1 MLTTAS
7 CINDKLT
14 VDNPVEVGDEITF
27 GSSLP
32 EEGIETRVTY
42 GEPDAEKRE
51 FPVYWENGDEIVI
64 YCPQSA
70 GAQLAHYTVGVPNST
85 STVAESITKTG
96 DGALQWGSEDL
107 HKFYGFYPA
116 KYVLGSETTG
126 AFKMNVPVN
135 QTAHNFTLGSDGSWK
150 ADVNTDYAIMYAYR
164 GQKKSNTPEGTN
176 IDLHFTPLSTILE
189 IVVQGPA
196 EANTT
201 LTLTNINVRTL
212 DETPIVGDFIAQVIP
227 GSDTEESSTGTV
239 VFSSDKAGKVD
250 NNLSI
255 PCSWKE
261 GTETK
266 FVTLSQGQKLYLKAF
281 LIPVLPEGVDALD
294 SKNVLVSVS
303 TTKGTAQ
310 KTLVNS
316 NGESFKIMPNKVNRV
331 TLPALKTNF
340 ETAYWMNSLD
350 PDIYLTELSIP
361 GSKMTAETADNGAPN
376 AYQSTTIEQQYKDG
390 VRAFILPTIRQSDGT
405 IYAARINKPIT
416 SIIDEISNY
425 LKVSQAAGKNE
436 FAFVLITYQTGGSG
450 GELDWMKSLQATINN
465 ISSDIIYKDEITAN
479 TTLGDV
485 FGKIVVKC
493 NYNSDNMI
501 NGAGTA
507 PMLYTLWQQAYVEGG
522 LPMYWNDP
530 HSTSQLTWLYQ
541 EVTANLHTTNNTCS
555 ARGDYHFDVG
565 HGAEATMEDKKA
577 YIELLFTES
586 LEAYKNG
593 THNTW
598 FMNDLG
604 GYYTWCDKTSW
615 HLWDDNHDEH
625 IDIINF
631 TKETNQL
638 GIDLLQQRTENAGLG
653 LIFMNFANRQED
665 GVEYKSDLLLQT
677 IIDNNFKFALRK
689 KETGTTTYNADYT
702 DGGFA
707 IE

>member
-1 MLTTAS
+1 MLITAS
-7 CINDKLT
+7 CVNDKLT

-42 GEPDAEKRE
+42 GEPDTETRK

-64 YCPQSA
+64 FCPQSA
-70 GAQLAHYTVGVPNST
+70 GAQLAHYTVGVSSST
-85 STVAESITKTG
+85 STVAESITKVG
-96 DGALQWGSEDL
+96 DETLQWGSEDL

-116 KYVLGSETTG
+116 KYVLGTETDRV
-126 AFKMNVPVN
+126 FKMNVPVN
-135 QTAHNFTLGSDGSWK
+135 QTAHNFTQSSDGNWK

-176 IDLHFTPLSTILE
+176 IDLHFKPLSTILE
-189 IVVQGPA
+189 IVVQGPD

-201 LTLTNINVRTL
+201 LTLTNINVRTT
-212 DETPIVGDFIAQVIP
+212 DGTPIVGDFLAEITKE
-227 GSDTEESSTGTV
+227 SDTEEGSEGHVT
-239 VFSSDKAGKVD
+239 FRSDDAGKVD

-255 PCSWKE
+255 PCSWQD
-261 GTETK
+261 GGETK
-266 FVTLSQGQKLYLKAF
+266 FVTLSKGQKLHLKAF

-294 SKNVLVSVS
+294 SRNVLVSVS
-303 TTKGTAQ
+303 TTKGTAR

-350 PDIYLTELSIP
+350 PNIYLTELSIP
-361 GSKMTAETADNGAPN
+361 GSKFTAETQTNGASLY
-376 AYQSTTIEQQYKDG
+376 YQSTTIEQQYKDG
-390 VRAFILPTIRQSDGT
+390 VRAFILQTFRNSNGSLT
-405 IYAARINKPIT
+405 VARINQPLQT
-416 SIIDEISNY
+416 VLNEISAY
-425 LKVSQAAGKNE
+425 LRESINKEKKE
-436 FAFVLITYQTGGSG
+436 FAFVLITYQAENGSG
-450 GELDWMKSLQATINN
+450 TGKQWVESLQNTINGMG
-465 ISSDIIYKDEITAN
+465 DDVIYKQEITPN

-485 FGKIVVKC
+485 VGKIIVKC
-493 NYNSDNMI
+493 NYNDLSMI
-501 NGAGTA
+501 ENVGTA
-507 PMLYTLWQQAYVEGG
+507 PMFYTMWQGAYVEGG
-522 LPMYWNDP
+522 IDMPWGDP
-530 HSTSQLTWLYQ
+530 NGKANFKWLYE
-541 EVTANLHTTNNTCS
+541 EVTHVSKPNTC
-555 ARGDYHFDVG
+555 DHYDT
-565 HGAEATMEDKKA
+565 EETYENKINYLKKVF
-577 YIELLFTES
+577 EES
-586 LEAYKNG
+586 IVEYKQG

-598 FMNDLG
+598 FMSDLG
-604 GYYTWCDKTSW
+604 GNYTYCNRGTGFHVIHNKV
-615 HLWDDNHDEH
+615 DDQ
-625 IDIINF
+625 IGLTKDI
-631 TKETNQL
+631 NQVA
-638 GIDLLQQRTENAGLG
+638 IDLLQSRTENASLG
-653 LIFMNFANRQED
+653 LVFMNFANRQED

>member
-1 MLTTAS
+1 MLTAS
-7 CINDKLT
+7 CINDNLT
-14 VDNPVEVGDEITF
+14 VDNPVKTGDEITF

-70 GAQLAHYTVGVPNST
+70 GTQLAHYTVGVSNST
-85 STVAESITKTG
+85 STVAESITKIEG
-96 DGALQWGSEDL
+96 GLQWGAKDDL

-135 QTAHNFTLGSDGSWK
+135 QTAHNFIQGSDGNWK

-261 GTETK
+261 GNETK

-361 GSKMTAETADNGAPN
+361 GSKMTAETADNGASEP
-376 AYQSTTIEQQYKDG
+376 YQSTTIEQQYKDG
-390 VRAFILPTIRQSDGT
+390 VRAFILQTSRQGDGT
-405 IYAARINKPIT
+405 INVARINKPLTTIL
-416 SIIDEISNY
+416 SEISNY
-425 LKVSQAAGKNE
+425 LKVSEAAGKHE
-436 FAFVLITYQTGGSG
+436 FAFVLVTYQEGSG
-450 GELDWMKSLQATINN
+450 GQADWMRSLQSTINN
-465 ISSDIIYKDEITAN
+465 ISSEIVYKDEITAN
-479 TTLGDV
+479 TTLRDV

-493 NYNSDNMI
+493 NYNSTNMI
-501 NGAGTA
+501 SGVGTA
-507 PMLYTLWQQAYVEGG
+507 PMLYTLWEKAYVEGG

-530 HSTSQLTWLYQ
+530 NSTSQLTWLYQ
-541 EVTANLHTTNNTCS
+541 EVTTSTETDKNVCS
-555 ARGDYHFDVG
+555 NPSKFK
-565 HGAEATMEDKKA
+565 AEDTKENKVA
-577 YIELLFTES
+577 YIKELFAQS
-586 LEAYKNG
+586 LQEYKNG
-593 THNTW
+593 QHDTW

-604 GYYTWCDKTSW
+604 GYYAWCDDDSW
-615 HLWDDNHDEH
+615 GHSIDLALVGGHSERH
-625 IDIINF
+625 DIIGL
-631 TKETNQL
+631 TQDLNQL
-638 GIDLLQQRTENAGLG
+638 AIDELQGRTENAGLG
-653 LIFMNFANRQED
+653 LIFMNFANREEAT
-665 GVEYKSDLLLQT
+665 GVAYKSDLLLQT